1 MKMKILFQLIAMI
14 ILLSFSISGI
24 SLGLSFMNMPD
35 DLMVISG
42 IIFIVTIMFFTIAII
57 PMIFDL
63 TIERIKNFFKTK
75 NK

>member
-1 MKMKILFQLIAMI
+1 MKILFQLIAMI